1 VPVRGLS
8 RREFLFVAAGGAATI
23 AWRARPRHQPEVR
36 VRDLG
41 ARGDGE
47 QDDTDAIQ
55 AAHDRARS
63 MGGGVVR
70 LDRGVYRTSQSL
82 LWASGVSLVGA
93 GPAAS
98 VLRAVDVAGSVITSD
113 RAYTTQD
120 PFRHAR
126 FERFGIDG
134 AGMPAAP
141 YDTARKG
148 IFIDHMVDVVFRD
161 LTIRDIPAT
170 GLGIDFLRRVLVDRV
185 IARRCGR
192 AYRPGAGG
200 GAGIGIGTG
209 ATEVEDVTV
218 RRCRAIDCGSYGIFF
233 EHQPGSPYLP
243 RGVRIIDSVATGN
256 GQHGILDSGC
266 SEMVVQGSTSMKNGK
281 SGFSCGQSE
290 LGTPGQGGEVRDSRF
305 EDNLDHGVILA
316 AAKGNGVSGY
326 RLVGNQARGNVS
338 TGLQL
343 DTSAGPVTSISVVD
357 NEVSGNG
364 SAGIAVVGAAGSA
377 RLLFGGNHLVANGR
391 RDRGPAIQ
399 VMNDVDDLR
408 IERNRFSDDQP
419 VPTQGPAIQV
429 GPGATIR
436 GGVIAAEHAAR
447 NPGGGAAI
455 QGQLVNVSQRP

>member
-1 VPVRGLS
+1 MRDLS
-8 RREFLFVAAGGAATI
+8 RREFLVVAGGGAVTI
-23 AWRARPRHQPEVR
+23 AFGAKPGHRPEVR

-41 ARGDGE
+41 ARGDGQ

-70 LDRGVYRTSQSL
+70 LDRGAYRTSRPL

-126 FERFGIDG
+126 FEGFGIDG
-134 AGMPAAP
+134 SAMPAAP

-148 IFIDHMVDVVFRD
+148 IFIDHMIDVVFRD
-161 LTIRDIPAT
+161 LAIWDIPAT
-170 GLGIDFLRRVLVDRV
+170 GLGIDFLRRVKIDRV
-185 IARRCGR
+185 VAQRCGR
-192 AYRPGAGG
+192 GYRPGAGG

-209 ATEVEDVTV
+209 ATEVEDVTL

-243 RGVRIIDSVATGN
+243 RGVRVIDSFATGN

-266 SEMVVQGSTSMKNGK
+266 RGMVVQGSTSVRNGK

-305 EDNLDHGVILA
+305 EDNLEHGVILA
-316 AAKGNGVSGY
+316 AAKGNGASGY
-326 RLVGNQARGNVS
+326 RLVGNQARANGS

-343 DTSAGPVTSISVVD
+343 NTSAAPLTNISVVD

-364 SAGIAVVGAAGSA
+364 SAGIAVVGATGGAT
-377 RLLFGGNHLVANGR
+377 LLFGGNHLVANGR

-399 VMNDVDDLR
+399 VMDDVDDLR

-436 GGVIAAEHAAR
+436 RGVLAAEHADR
-447 NPGGGAAI
+447 NPGGGVAVE
-455 QGQLVNVSQRP
+455 GQLVDVRQRP